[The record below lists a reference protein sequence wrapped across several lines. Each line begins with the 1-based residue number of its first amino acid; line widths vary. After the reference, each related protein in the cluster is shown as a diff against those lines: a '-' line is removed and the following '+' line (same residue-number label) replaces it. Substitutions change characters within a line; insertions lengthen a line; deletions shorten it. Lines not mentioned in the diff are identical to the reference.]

1 MAEPHFIAVFDS
13 GIGGLSILAE
23 IRRLLP
29 EVAVVTVADT
39 AAFPYG
45 DLPDEELIFRVEAI
59 MDALTQVAPPDL
71 AVIACNTASTIVL
84 EPLRRKFSFPFV
96 GCVPPVKPAGTLP
109 RMNSVGASPRRDA
122 IGLLA
127 TPATVGRAYTDALI
141 RDFAGDSPVIRIGA
155 PRLARLAEEAL
166 RGRPVPAGVIRE
178 ELADFFDAQGHCLVD
193 RVVLG
198 CTHYPFLLPELTAAL
213 PAGVLWLD
221 SGEAIARRVRQLL
234 AEAPTSAPREAP
246 LLAETALFT
255 QEGDDLAALKPLLKD
270 LGFKQSGV
278 LSFPR
283 GADVAG
289 PLGTLTEIGT

>member
-1 MAEPHFIAVFDS
+1 MAGPHYIAVFDS

-29 EVAVVTVADT
+29 EVAVVSVADT

-59 MDALTQVAPPDL
+59 MAALAEVAPPDL

-84 EPLRRKFSFPFV
+84 EPLRRRFSFPFV
-96 GCVPPVKPAGTLP
+96 GCVPPVKPAGAVP
-109 RMNSVGASPRRDA
+109 RAGA

-127 TPATVGRAYTDALI
+127 TPATVGRAYTDGLI

-155 PRLARLAEEAL
+155 PRLAHLAEETL
-166 RGRPVPAGVIRE
+166 RGRRAPPEVIRE
-178 ELADFFDAQGHCLVD
+178 ELADFFDAEGRCLVD

-234 AEAPTSAPREAP
+234 AEAPDHTPREAP
-246 LLAETALFT
+246 PLAETALFT
-255 QEGDDLAALKPLLKD
+255 REAGDLGALMPLLKE
-270 LGFKQSGV
+270 LGFRQSGV

-283 GADVAG
+283 GAGVAG
-289 PLGTLTEIGT
+289 PVEALTAICTKAH